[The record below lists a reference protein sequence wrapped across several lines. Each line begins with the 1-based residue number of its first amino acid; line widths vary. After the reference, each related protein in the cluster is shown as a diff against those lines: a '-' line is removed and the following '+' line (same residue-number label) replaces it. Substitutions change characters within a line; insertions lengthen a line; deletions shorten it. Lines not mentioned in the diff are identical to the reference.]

1 MKLSRKQK
9 KELSKKNIKKTDD
22 IFFLDEAKKEPF
34 INTTELLTTIDQLKD
49 DPCPENS
56 TRDETV
62 LNDPQSDLE
71 QHENLS
77 IHRKNLKPS
86 YFAVLF
92 FPLLAFILYSNALDS
107 NFVFDDYNNIEANQA
122 VKMTELTWD
131 SLVKAGTEG
140 KLKTRPLPNI
150 TFALNYYFGKLTTR
164 GYHFV
169 NILIHAIN
177 GILLYLLF
185 TYTFQTPVLKK
196 KYGYAGFIPLAA
208 AAIWLAHPVQVQS
221 VTYIVQRMNSMATM
235 FYILAMLCYILA
247 RMNTSGRN
255 KLTLFGI
262 SFFSTILGLGSKE
275 IVASIPFSLLL
286 FEFLFF
292 QNFEFLWLKKNLSK
306 IAILL
311 SFFILVAVCGAEGVR
326 QSRTDALRRR

>member
-22 IFFLDEAKKEPF
+22 VFFLDEAKREPF

-131 SLVKAGTEG
+131 SLVKVVTESR
-140 KLKTRPLPNI
+140 LKARPFPNI
-150 TFALNYYFGKLTTR
+150 SFALNYYFGKFNTR

-196 KYGYAGFIPLAA
+196 KYGYAGFTPLAA
-208 AAIWLAHPVQVQS
+208 AVIWLAHPVQVQS

-247 RMNTSGRN
+247 RMSTSGRK

-262 SFFSTILGLGSKE
+262 SFLGLRK
-275 IVASIPFSLLL
+275 
-286 FEFLFF
+286 
-292 QNFEFLWLKKNLSK
+292 QN
-306 IAILL
+306 
-311 SFFILVAVCGAEGVR
+311 
-326 QSRTDALRRR
+326 